1 MKSFNLSDIQK
12 KSLKQQ
18 NEIKNV
24 VEYDWKN
31 LNVIRLKP
39 SKTYSVGDS
48 DIQFQLDTTRLAN
61 NYPLNRIKMNARIR
75 VTCTAA
81 AGRQFDTPGYDLATG
96 FMIVK
101 NANTFYQPYLM
112 SPSNGAL
119 DAFFLNKAF
128 SNVSVK
134 NGANDMR
141 EDKRNFAKI
150 DLLGRFMSEDKLSK
164 WGIYPDYEKGS
175 YDEKYSASFEH
186 LPFYSGSGTLATD
199 RFPVYSIGSTTS
211 DLDKNIFWKRNTN
224 NQYIK
229 QVSNKVKTSAGAFLN
244 TITPP
249 EAQLPLKLGLNH
261 NSSLPQIY
269 KINPQIGDG
278 SKEYYYG
285 CFPDGTFKAVN
296 GVSQQVEFDIEEDLI
311 TDFTTTRY
319 NKYEEFRALPS
330 SLLNF
335 NFTISSLID
344 QLYKTSNVNIG
355 TVKVEI
361 LDPTLDFFTFNYGLL
376 SIQPKQYYVPY
387 YQENQVSEQIVVS
400 PTTTSNPPLQTLKFN
415 KTPTY
420 ILLYCEENIAT
431 GQNRATNLN
440 TLAIDSLKL
449 TIDNDQG
456 TALYGL
462 NKTELEE
469 MTLNNMGNEFAN
481 FEAMHRTNKWA
492 SPNEPFYKFMID
504 AFAPGSQII
513 TMSSQQWATYLSTY
527 VTPTRSYIEGVYL
540 LKIGKDIR
548 IDSRM
553 MAGLA
558 RPTSFTFDITV
569 DKQWAKNAIPG
580 TATFKA
586 VAFTP
591 SYYIMDP
598 QNGLLTTKDITYTED
613 ELLAFITNTNREV
626 AEKENMENKQV
637 YDTNHP
643 QMMLGSG
650 WFGGLNA
657 MLKHKY

>member
-1 MKSFNLSDIQK
+1 MKSFKLSEIQE
-12 KSLKQQ
+12 KSIRQQ

-31 LNVIRLKP
+31 LNVLRLKP
-39 SKTYSVGDS
+39 SKTYQVGDS

-61 NYPLNRIKMNARIR
+61 NYPLNRIKMKAQVR

-81 AGRQFDTPGYDLATG
+81 PGRQFDIPGYDLATG
-96 FMIVK
+96 FIIKK
-101 NANTFYQPYLM
+101 NDATFYQPYLM

-119 DAFFLNKAF
+119 DAFFINKAF

-150 DLLGRFMSEDKLSK
+150 DLLGRFMSEDKLNK
-164 WGIYPDYEKGS
+164 WGLYPDYHKGS

-186 LPFYSGSGTLATD
+186 LPFISGSGTIATE
-199 RFPVYSIGSTTS
+199 RFPIYSAGSTVS
-211 DLDKNIFWKRNTN
+211 DLEKNIFWKRNTN

-229 QVSNKVKTSAGAFLN
+229 QLSSQFKTAGGAFVN
-244 TITPP
+244 GITPP
-249 EAQLPLKLGLNH
+249 EAQVPLTLGLNH
-261 NSSLPQIY
+261 NSVLPTMY
-269 KINPQIGDG
+269 RINPQVGEG
-278 SKEYYYG
+278 SKEFYYS
-285 CFPDGTFKAVN
+285 CFPDGTFKGVN
-296 GVSQQVEFDIEEDLI
+296 GVSQQVIFEIEEDI
-311 TDFTTTRY
+311 ISDFTTTRY

-344 QLYKTSNVNIG
+344 QLYKTSNRNIG
-355 TVKVEI
+355 NVKVEI
-361 LDPTLDFFTFNYGLL
+361 LEPTLDIFTFNYGLL
-376 SIQPKQYYVPY
+376 DIRPSQYYVPY

-400 PTTTSNPPLQTLKFN
+400 TTETTNPPIQTLKFN
-415 KTPTY
+415 KMPTY
-420 ILLYCEENIAT
+420 ILLYCEENINTA
-431 GQNRATNLN
+431 QNRAINLN
-440 TLAIDSLKL
+440 TISIESLKL

-456 TALYGL
+456 SALYGL

-469 MTLNNMGNEFAN
+469 MTLNNMGNGYAN
-481 FEAMHRTNKWA
+481 VDAMHRTDNWK
-492 SPNEPFYKFMID
+492 SPNQLFYETMINGYPNATPL
-504 AFAPGSQII
+504 AF
-513 TMSSQQWATYLSTY
+513 SSQQWATYLSAY
-527 VTPTRSYIEGVYL
+527 VAPTRSYMEGVYL
-540 LKIGKDIR
+540 LKIGRDIR
-548 IDSRM
+548 IDPMM

-558 RPTSFTFDITV
+558 RPTSFTFDITL
-569 DKQWAKNAIPG
+569 DKQWAAYTAAG

-598 QNGLLTTKDITYTED
+598 QNGLLTTKDITYTEY
-613 ELLAFITNTNREV
+613 ELLQILTNTN
-626 AEKENMENKQV
+626 KEISDKKNMSNEQT

-643 QMMLGSG
+643 QIMLGSG

-657 MLKHKY
+657 MLKHRY